1 MMVQLIMGTVQLGID
16 YGINNK
22 FGKPSMEKSFEMLDY
37 AYHNGIS
44 ILDTANAYGDSEK
57 IIGSY
62 IKESGNEFKIATK
75 LSSFDDSDIYD
86 FVESQI
92 NSSLKLLSKRVIDFY
107 LIHNFKDLIDNK
119 EVLFKL
125 KNIPEILSIGVSLYE
140 PYELEYLLDN
150 HVDDIDFVQIPFN
163 ILDSRWLKN
172 DLLKKTKEKGLKIFV
187 RSIFLQGLIFMDDEN
202 EMNKIDDSLKYYINF
217 INNLANTK
225 QVSVSYLAMDYVK
238 SFKEIDGILFGCETI
253 EQLQENINQFN
264 NKILITDDDKKNILG
279 ITKDISEKIIDPRK
293 W

>member
-1 MMVQLIMGTVQLGID
+1 MVQLIMGTVQLGID

-22 FGKPSMEKSFEMLDY
+22 FGKPSMKKSFEMLDY

-92 NSSLKLLSKRVIDFY
+92 NSSLKLLSKHVIDFY

-119 EVLFKL
+119 ELLFKL

-140 PYELEYLLDN
+140 PYELEYLLEN

-202 EMNKIDDSLKYYINF
+202 EMNKIDDSLKDYISF
-217 INNLANTK
+217 INNLANYK
-225 QVSVSYLAMDYVK
+225 QISVSYLAMDYVK

-253 EQLQENINQFN
+253 EQLQENISQFN
-264 NKILITDDDKKNILG
+264 NKILINDDDKKNILR

>member
-1 MMVQLIMGTVQLGID
+1 MVQLIMGTVQLGID

-22 FGKPSMEKSFEMLDY
+22 LGKPSIDKALEMLDY

-62 IKESGNEFKIATK
+62 IKETGNEFKIATK
-75 LSSFDDSDIYD
+75 LSAFSNSDVSE
-86 FVESQI
+86 FVNSQI
-92 NSSLKLLSKRVIDFY
+92 NSSLRLLSKRVIDFY
-107 LIHNFKDLIDNK
+107 LIHNFSDLIENKDLLI
-119 EVLFKL
+119 KL

-140 PYELEYLLDN
+140 PCELEYLLDN

-172 DLLKKTKEKGLKIFV
+172 DLLKKTKENGLKIFV
-187 RSIFLQGLIFMDDEN
+187 RSIFLQGLIFMEDED
-202 EMNKIDDSLKYYINF
+202 EMNKIDCSLKDYILF
-217 INNLANTK
+217 INNLAKKK
-225 QVSVSYLAMDYVK
+225 QISMSYLAMDYVK

-264 NKILITDDDKKNILG
+264 NKILINDDDKESILR
-279 ITKDISEKIIDPRK
+279 ITKDIPERIIDPRK